1 MFKGSLPAMVTP
13 FNNGEV
19 DENELKKLVN
29 WHIEQGS
36 HGLVPVGTTVES
48 PTQHILNMSKWLAK
62 LLMKQPVESPL

>member
-19 DENELKKLVN
+19 DVKALRNLVN

-36 HGLVPVGTTVES
+36 HGLVPVGTTGES
-48 PTQHILNMSKWLAK
+48 LSLIHI
-62 LLMKQPVESPL
+62 